1 MAPSG
6 PFSKFTDAL
15 PYIESAV
22 GMKKEVWMAFDMDE
36 TLAYWDFYLTQAQKG
51 NKKLDAASFFEKHDR
66 AQQIIRP
73 SVIPFFKALLAKGIT
88 INFAIYSNSQKKD
101 RLEVVAR
108 TIENALGR
116 HASFCVCFL
125 FYNHFPVNPAE
136 VEPKRADVNI
146 AGINA
151 GHYYKA
157 EKTMASIEHG
167 YESSGHPLTD
177 PASLFFFDDK
187 EYADISSK
195 IGSNYILVEEY
206 HGKGKEGAEPVQAAS
221 STGKRSFGSRWGGR
235 RSRLT
240 RRLSQRRGYLKKTR
254 RIRR

>member
-15 PYIESAV
+15 PYIESTL

-51 NKKLDAASFFEKHDR
+51 NKKLDALSFFQKYDR

-73 SVIPFFKALLAKGIT
+73 SVIPFFKALLTKGIR

-108 TIENALGR
+108 TIENALGS
-116 HASFCVCFL
+116 HAGFRVCFL

-136 VEPKRADVNI
+136 AEPKRADANI

-157 EKTMASIEHG
+157 EKTMESIMRG

-206 HGKGKEGAEPVQAAS
+206 HGKAKEGAEPVQAS
-221 STGKRSFGSRWGGR
+221 STGKRSFGPRWGGG
-235 RSRLT
+235 RSRRTHRT
-240 RRLSQRRGYLKKTR
+240 RRGGLKKRKTKR
-254 RIRR
+254 RAH

>member
-15 PYIESAV
+15 PYIESTIGV
-22 GMKKEVWMAFDMDE
+22 KKEVWMAFDMDE
-36 TLAYWDFYLTQAQKG
+36 TLGYWDFYLSQAHKG

-73 SVIPFFKALLAKGIT
+73 SVIPFFKVLLAKGIT

-108 TIENALGR
+108 TIESALGESAGR
-116 HASFCVCFL
+116 PGHPRFRVCFL

-157 EKTMASIEHG
+157 EKTMVSIEHG
-167 YESSGHPLTD
+167 YKLSGHPVKD
-177 PASLFFFDDK
+177 PAALFFFDDK
-187 EYADISSK
+187 EYMDISSK
-195 IGSNYILVEEY
+195 IGSNYILMEEY
-206 HGKGKEGAEPVQAAS
+206 HGKGKEGAELVQAP
-221 STGKRSFGSRWGGR
+221 STGKRSFGTRWGGR
-235 RSRLT
+235 RT
-240 RRLSQRRGYLKKTR
+240 RRGGLKKRTKR
-254 RIRR
+254 RAH